1 MNYENRVIYNI
12 ISVRGLV
19 LHTFIAFTPRLP
31 IPMNDLSNYVIS
43 YYIPEVV
50 NFINNSGIKRGTM
63 TVDKFKDLYG
73 IKIDYISIFTFR
85 DILRF
90 QLQETR
96 TRLDLIYYL
105 VQIQENIEADLSRF
119 NLADELYIYLYS
131 RFQRA
136 LKPYT

>member
-1 MNYENRVIYNI
+1 
-12 ISVRGLV
+12 
-19 LHTFIAFTPRLP
+19 
-31 IPMNDLSNYVIS
+31 
-43 YYIPEVV
+43 
-50 NFINNSGIKRGTM
+50 M

-105 VQIQENIEADLSRF
+105 AQIQENIEADLSRF

>member
-1 MNYENRVIYNI
+1 
-12 ISVRGLV
+12 
-19 LHTFIAFTPRLP
+19 
-31 IPMNDLSNYVIS
+31 
-43 YYIPEVV
+43 
-50 NFINNSGIKRGTM
+50 M

-105 VQIQENIEADLSRF
+105 VKIQKNIEADLSRF
-119 NLADELYIYLYS
+119 NLADKLYIYLYS

>member
-1 MNYENRVIYNI
+1 
-12 ISVRGLV
+12 
-19 LHTFIAFTPRLP
+19 
-31 IPMNDLSNYVIS
+31 
-43 YYIPEVV
+43 
-50 NFINNSGIKRGTM
+50 M

-105 VQIQENIEADLSRF
+105 VRIQEIIEADLSRF

>member
-1 MNYENRVIYNI
+1 
-12 ISVRGLV
+12 
-19 LHTFIAFTPRLP
+19 
-31 IPMNDLSNYVIS
+31 
-43 YYIPEVV
+43 
-50 NFINNSGIKRGTM
+50 M

-73 IKIDYISIFTFR
+73 IKIDYISISTFR

-105 VQIQENIEADLSRF
+105 VRIQENIEADLSRF
-119 NLADELYIYLYS
+119 NLFDELYIYLYS

>member
-1 MNYENRVIYNI
+1 MDYEGKVIYNT
-12 ISVRGLV
+12 ISLRGLV
-19 LHTFIAFTPRLP
+19 LHTFIAFTSKLP
-31 IPMNDLSNYVIS
+31 IDNLYLSNFVIS

-50 NFINNSGIKRGTM
+50 DFINNSGIKRGTM

-96 TRLDLIYYL
+96 TRLDLIYCL
-105 VQIQENIEADLSRF
+105 VRIQESIEADLSRF

-136 LKPYT
+136 YT

>member
-1 MNYENRVIYNI
+1 
-12 ISVRGLV
+12 
-19 LHTFIAFTPRLP
+19 
-31 IPMNDLSNYVIS
+31 
-43 YYIPEVV
+43 
-50 NFINNSGIKRGTM
+50 M

-73 IKIDYISIFTFR
+73 IKIDYISISTFR

-105 VQIQENIEADLSRF
+105 VRIQENIEADLSRF

>member
-1 MNYENRVIYNI
+1 
-12 ISVRGLV
+12 
-19 LHTFIAFTPRLP
+19 
-31 IPMNDLSNYVIS
+31 
-43 YYIPEVV
+43 
-50 NFINNSGIKRGTM
+50 M

-105 VQIQENIEADLSRF
+105 VKIQKNIEADLSRF

>member
-1 MNYENRVIYNI
+1 
-12 ISVRGLV
+12 
-19 LHTFIAFTPRLP
+19 
-31 IPMNDLSNYVIS
+31 
-43 YYIPEVV
+43 
-50 NFINNSGIKRGTM
+50 M

-105 VQIQENIEADLSRF
+105 VRIQEKIEADLSRF

>member
-1 MNYENRVIYNI
+1 
-12 ISVRGLV
+12 
-19 LHTFIAFTPRLP
+19 
-31 IPMNDLSNYVIS
+31 
-43 YYIPEVV
+43 
-50 NFINNSGIKRGTM
+50 M

-105 VQIQENIEADLSRF
+105 VRIQENIEADLSRF

>member
-1 MNYENRVIYNI
+1 MDYEDKVIYNT
-12 ISVRGLV
+12 ISLRGLV
-19 LHTFIAFTPRLP
+19 LHTFIAFTSKLP
-31 IPMNDLSNYVIS
+31 IDNLSNFVIS

-50 NFINNSGIKRGTM
+50 DFINNSGIKRGTM

-105 VQIQENIEADLSRF
+105 VKIQKNIEADLSRF
-119 NLADELYIYLYS
+119 NFADELYIYLYS

-136 LKPYT
+136 LKPCT

>member
-1 MNYENRVIYNI
+1 
-12 ISVRGLV
+12 
-19 LHTFIAFTPRLP
+19 
-31 IPMNDLSNYVIS
+31 
-43 YYIPEVV
+43 
-50 NFINNSGIKRGTM
+50 M

-73 IKIDYISIFTFR
+73 IKIDYISISTFR

-105 VQIQENIEADLSRF
+105 VRIQENIEADLSRF
-119 NLADELYIYLYS
+119 NLSDELYIYLYS

>member
-1 MNYENRVIYNI
+1 
-12 ISVRGLV
+12 
-19 LHTFIAFTPRLP
+19 
-31 IPMNDLSNYVIS
+31 
-43 YYIPEVV
+43 
-50 NFINNSGIKRGTM
+50 M

-136 LKPYT
+136 

>member
-1 MNYENRVIYNI
+1 
-12 ISVRGLV
+12 
-19 LHTFIAFTPRLP
+19 
-31 IPMNDLSNYVIS
+31 
-43 YYIPEVV
+43 
-50 NFINNSGIKRGTM
+50 M

-96 TRLDLIYYL
+96 TRLDLIYCL
-105 VQIQENIEADLSRF
+105 VRIQENIEADLSRF

-136 LKPYT
+136 YT

>member
-1 MNYENRVIYNI
+1 
-12 ISVRGLV
+12 
-19 LHTFIAFTPRLP
+19 
-31 IPMNDLSNYVIS
+31 
-43 YYIPEVV
+43 
-50 NFINNSGIKRGTM
+50 M

-90 QLQETR
+90 QLQKTR

-105 VQIQENIEADLSRF
+105 VRIQENIEADLSRF

>member
-1 MNYENRVIYNI
+1 
-12 ISVRGLV
+12 
-19 LHTFIAFTPRLP
+19 
-31 IPMNDLSNYVIS
+31 
-43 YYIPEVV
+43 
-50 NFINNSGIKRGTM
+50 M

-105 VQIQENIEADLSRF
+105 VKIQKNIEADLSRF

-136 LKPYT
+136 YT

>member
-1 MNYENRVIYNI
+1 
-12 ISVRGLV
+12 
-19 LHTFIAFTPRLP
+19 
-31 IPMNDLSNYVIS
+31 
-43 YYIPEVV
+43 
-50 NFINNSGIKRGTM
+50 M

-119 NLADELYIYLYS
+119 NLADELYTYLYS

-136 LKPYT
+136 

>member
-1 MNYENRVIYNI
+1 
-12 ISVRGLV
+12 
-19 LHTFIAFTPRLP
+19 
-31 IPMNDLSNYVIS
+31 
-43 YYIPEVV
+43 
-50 NFINNSGIKRGTM
+50 M

-73 IKIDYISIFTFR
+73 IKIDYISISTFR

-105 VQIQENIEADLSRF
+105 VKIQKNIEADLSRF
-119 NLADELYIYLYS
+119 NFADELYIYLYS

-136 LKPYT
+136 LKPCT

>member
-1 MNYENRVIYNI
+1 
-12 ISVRGLV
+12 
-19 LHTFIAFTPRLP
+19 
-31 IPMNDLSNYVIS
+31 
-43 YYIPEVV
+43 
-50 NFINNSGIKRGTM
+50 M

-73 IKIDYISIFTFR
+73 IKIDYISISTFR

-105 VQIQENIEADLSRF
+105 VRIQKNIEADLSRF

>member
-1 MNYENRVIYNI
+1 
-12 ISVRGLV
+12 
-19 LHTFIAFTPRLP
+19 
-31 IPMNDLSNYVIS
+31 
-43 YYIPEVV
+43 
-50 NFINNSGIKRGTM
+50 M

-119 NLADELYIYLYS
+119 NSADGLYIYLYS

>member
-1 MNYENRVIYNI
+1 
-12 ISVRGLV
+12 
-19 LHTFIAFTPRLP
+19 
-31 IPMNDLSNYVIS
+31 
-43 YYIPEVV
+43 
-50 NFINNSGIKRGTM
+50 M

-96 TRLDLIYYL
+96 TRLDLIYNL

>member
-1 MNYENRVIYNI
+1 
-12 ISVRGLV
+12 
-19 LHTFIAFTPRLP
+19 
-31 IPMNDLSNYVIS
+31 
-43 YYIPEVV
+43 
-50 NFINNSGIKRGTM
+50 M

-73 IKIDYISIFTFR
+73 IKIDYISISTFR

-105 VQIQENIEADLSRF
+105 FRIQENIEADLSRF
-119 NLADELYIYLYS
+119 NLSDELYIYLYS